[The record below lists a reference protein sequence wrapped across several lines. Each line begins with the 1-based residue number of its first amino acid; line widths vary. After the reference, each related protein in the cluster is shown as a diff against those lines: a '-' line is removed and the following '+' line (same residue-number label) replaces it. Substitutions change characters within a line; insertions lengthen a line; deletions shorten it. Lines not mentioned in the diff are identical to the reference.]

1 MQQPDKLTAPSS
13 YPAGGKADI
22 SAYLPA
28 GSHIEAVVCY
38 RKPHDTHYNLLI
50 QNQQP
55 LVLNS
60 LQQVPLTGGY
70 VVMPFVVTPHTPIV
84 FITPDIQE
92 HLALPAP
99 QLAHTLYTHT
109 DEAAQRL
116 SYRGTFAAA
125 HSRLLQGELQK
136 MVLSRRLHINLQ
148 AQTETAAL
156 QQPQLHQLCTR
167 GFDLFLKACHYRPNS
182 FVSFWW
188 TRQTGAWLVATPE
201 PLLEKRNHGFGT
213 IALAGTLPWKNGCE
227 PQWDHK
233 NREEQAIVAR
243 FIAQQLQGVATDVKQ
258 SETYS
263 LRAGNIQHL
272 CTDFNFGLPSD
283 KAIRQLLCHLH
294 PTPAVCGLPRNEAL
308 KAIEN
313 DETEPRRYYAG
324 FSGPLLLQGD
334 TSLYVSLR
342 CMEFDLEQATLY
354 AGGGLM
360 PESNEQDEWDETG
373 RKLQTMLQ
381 LF

>member
-1 MQQPDKLTAPSS
+1 MQQPDKLTAPS

-38 RKPHDTHYNLLI
+38 RKPHDTHYNLLV
-50 QNQQP
+50 QYQRP
-55 LVLNS
+55 LVLHS

-70 VVMPFVVTPHTPIV
+70 VVMPFVA
-84 FITPDIQE
+84 TPDTPVLFIVPDRLE
-92 HLALPAP
+92 RLPLPAP
-99 QLAHTLYTHT
+99 TLGPARTGHT
-109 DEAAQRL
+109 DEEAQRL
-116 SYRGTFAAA
+116 AYRRAFAAA

-136 MVLSRRLHINLQ
+136 MVLSRRLHVDLPSDPE
-148 AQTETAAL
+148 ATATDK
-156 QQPQLHQLCTR
+156 QQPQLLCAK

-188 TRQTGAWLVATPE
+188 TRHTGAWLAATPE
-201 PLLEKRNHGFGT
+201 PLLEKRHHGFGT
-213 IALAGTLPWKNGCE
+213 IALAGTLPWQSGVA
-227 PQWDHK
+227 PLWDDK

-243 FIAQQLQGVATDVKQ
+243 FIAQQLQGVATDVCQ

-263 LRAGNIQHL
+263 LRSGNIQHL
-272 CTDFNFGLPSD
+272 CTDFSFGLPS
-283 KAIRQLLCHLH
+283 ANSVRQLLCRLH

-308 KAIEN
+308 QAILH

-324 FSGPLLLQGD
+324 FSGPLMLGGD

-342 CMEFDLEQATLY
+342 CMEFNLTQATLY

-360 PESNEQDEWDETG
+360 PESTEQDEWDETG